1 MKKKLLFL
9 FLASFL
15 LVGCSV
21 SKSNKQGDSSSLSPS
36 SDTSMSSS
44 ENSSDSDVVSSS
56 TSSGDSESSSSDS
69 QSESSS
75 SEEEPP
81 KENDYDYDGYYKD
94 LSWSNSEDLISKLH
108 TIISANYTSLKY
120 EGNWVTN
127 QNADQALDD
136 FEMVDLVYSKN
147 KDMKTNTYANGKGW
161 QREHAFAASLM
172 TGFTT
177 TDAVGVGNGRAT
189 DFHNLFASDNSGNGS
204 RGNKNFG
211 VANSDAED
219 GSYLEGGDYRSDS
232 KNFEPS
238 NTDKGRLSRAIF
250 YMVVMYNQEE
260 QQTVKTTLNYNDAD
274 AATYGKKSTTIILPV
289 TYQPLTLKEEYVSYS
304 KFTYT
309 NWYYYQTKPASM
321 EDEVYEQLVAAVNQY
336 GEGQDGYIQ
345 YSEANCQFA
354 IGNLSTL
361 LTWADSYTVDYG
373 EMQHNNYVHKQSGQG
388 NRNPFVDFPELVFY
402 AFGDKKNESG
412 SIKDL
417 YPAYY
422 DLQMDKDV
430 INHCAIKTAKREFDS
445 GSTFTHD
452 DYTIVGVKNDFTEV
466 PVSYTDQTEEHTFTD
481 QEAVQGKVALTIKT
495 PINDIILNVKVNSGS
510 LESCSYKGY
519 FLDYTKSAFS
529 NGGIT
534 NISGQDWKFTWT
546 NASGAVGSKDQTYGL
561 AFGVASGNKTMNE
574 LTFETTSSKTINMLY
589 LKGSCKA
596 GETINYTMKVGNTV
610 VAEGSITRTSG
621 VTTGPEV
628 VGASFTEL
636 TGKVTITINGSG
648 AQTGAIYLHTVAFN
662 EVN

>member
-1 MKKKLLFL
+1 
-9 FLASFL
+9 
-15 LVGCSV
+15 
-21 SKSNKQGDSSSLSPS
+21 
-36 SDTSMSSS
+36 
-44 ENSSDSDVVSSS
+44 
-56 TSSGDSESSSSDS
+56 
-69 QSESSS
+69 
-75 SEEEPP
+75 
-81 KENDYDYDGYYKD
+81 
-94 LSWSNSEDLISKLH
+94 
-108 TIISANYTSLKY
+108 
-120 EGNWVTN
+120 
-127 QNADQALDD
+127 
-136 FEMVDLVYSKN
+136 
-147 KDMKTNTYANGKGW
+147 
-161 QREHAFAASLM
+161 
-172 TGFTT
+172 
-177 TDAVGVGNGRAT
+177 
-189 DFHNLFASDNSGNGS
+189 
-204 RGNKNFG
+204 
-211 VANSDAED
+211 
-219 GSYLEGGDYRSDS
+219 
-232 KNFEPS
+232 
-238 NTDKGRLSRAIF
+238 
-250 YMVVMYNQEE
+250 MVVMYNQEE

-274 AATYGKKSTTIILPV
+274 AAIYGKKSTTITLPV

-388 NRNPFVDFPELVFY
+388 NRNPFVDFPELVSY

-430 INHCAIKTAKREFDS
+430 INHYAIKTAKREFDS

-452 DYTIVGVKNDFTEV
+452 DYTIVGVKNDLTEV
-466 PVSYTDQTEEHTFTD
+466 PASYTDQTEEHTFTD

-529 NGGIT
+529 NGGTT

-596 GETINYTMKVGNTV
+596 GETINYTMKVGNTI
-610 VAEGSITRTSG
+610 VATGSITRTSG